1 MTSGRLIA
9 IAIIAITAAFAAAL
23 WYAQTRAYFEPLAAA
38 ELTVTT
44 ASGESLILAHSGFE
58 GIDAAS
64 SPLRFRGCFQLD
76 TAGLALVAQAQPH
89 PDPTPLVAPDW
100 FSCFDAG
107 ALTADL
113 ATGAAMAVLSVHEVH
128 RGIDRV
134 IAAYPDGR
142 AFAWHQLNGT
152 LEQ

>member
-1 MTSGRLIA
+1 MNGKIIA
-9 IAIIAITAAFAAAL
+9 IAIVAITGLFGVAM

-38 ELTVTT
+38 DLVVTDATGATT
-44 ASGESLILAHSGFE
+44 ALPHRDFE

-76 TAGLALVAQAQPH
+76 AVGLAIVGQGQPH

-107 ALTADL
+107 ALTAAL
-113 ATGAAMAVLSVHEVH
+113 ATGEAVAVLSVHEVH

-134 IAAYPDGR
+134 IAAFPDGR
-142 AFAWHQLNGT
+142 GYAWHQLNGT
-152 LEQ
+152 LE